1 MSTLQPSVNRAL
13 VLHPGGT
20 FTHSER
26 RIPTIESD
34 RDVLVRVVATGLCG
48 SDIHYWQHGKL
59 GEYEVTQPLILAHES
74 SGVIVATGGN
84 FQGLKI
90 NDRVALEPRNPCNVC
105 PYCRSGRYKL
115 CTYHESLRLVNQ
127 SEPDSKGRSST
138 KATDHESVSEFTYPE
153 GGFAAWTV
161 AIGCWCSMTAG
172 LGLVNSV
179 GVLEAYVSYNMLP
192 SSSPSAIGWIFGIY
206 VFISYF
212 CGVQIGPIFD
222 ARGPRELM
230 ILGTVCSLA
239 GIFCLGLCTEY
250 YQFILSLSI
259 LNGIGSSFL
268 FTPAMGTISHW
279 FNAKRGLASGFAFT
293 GSGLGGVIFPLMLQ
307 SLIPRLGWGWSMRL
321 VGFVLLFLCILSVV
335 LCRSRLPPKR
345 GATSSWRDVLP
356 SAAIFRD
363 GTGAMAVTS
372 AGVFLVEWAYFVP
385 ITYLPTYY
393 LTRKGLSG
401 RQAIVDSDAAFAYRL
416 LAILN
421 SVSCLGRFFIGYIA
435 DRIGRYNTMIVSTLL
450 CLVSVMCLWL
460 PDAMADP
467 PPTLAL
473 IIAFVILFGFASGSN
488 ISLTPVC
495 VGQLCG
501 TQDYGRYYAS
511 AYTLVSFGCLTGIPI
526 AGSLMK
532 ATDDSG
538 RKSFW
543 GFILFTGMSYIA
555 SFACFLWVR
564 VRIKGWNWKVIW

>member
-1 MSTLQPSVNRAL
+1 MATSNPPIGESILNSTS
-13 VLHPGGT
+13 H
-20 FTHSER
+20 
-26 RIPTIESD
+26 
-34 RDVLVRVVATGLCG
+34 
-48 SDIHYWQHGKL
+48 
-59 GEYEVTQPLILAHES
+59 
-74 SGVIVATGGN
+74 
-84 FQGLKI
+84 
-90 NDRVALEPRNPCNVC
+90 
-105 PYCRSGRYKL
+105 
-115 CTYHESLRLVNQ
+115 
-127 SEPDSKGRSST
+127 
-138 KATDHESVSEFTYPE
+138 VSEFTYPE

-179 GVLEAYVSYNMLP
+179 GFLEAYVSYNMLP
-192 SSSPSAIGWIFGIY
+192 SSSPSAIGWIFGTY
-206 VFISYF
+206 DFPSYF

-230 ILGTVCSLA
+230 ILGSVCSLV

-279 FNAKRGLASGFAFT
+279 FNARRGLASGFAFT
-293 GSGLGGVIFPLMLQ
+293 GSGLEGVIFPLMLQ
-307 SLIPRLGWGWSMRL
+307 SLIPRLGWGWSIRL
-321 VGFVLLFLCILSVV
+321 VGFVLLFLCIVSVV

-345 GATSSWRDVLP
+345 GATSCWRDVLP

-363 GTGAMAVTS
+363 GIGAMAVTS
-372 AGVFLVEWAYFVP
+372 AGVLLVEWAYFVP
-385 ITYLPTYY
+385 VTYLPTYY

-401 RQAIVDSDAAFAYRL
+401 RQAI
-416 LAILN
+416 
-421 SVSCLGRFFIGYIA
+421 
-435 DRIGRYNTMIVSTLL
+435 
-450 CLVSVMCLWL
+450 
-460 PDAMADP
+460 
-467 PPTLAL
+467 
-473 IIAFVILFGFASGSN
+473 
-488 ISLTPVC
+488 
-495 VGQLCG
+495 LCG

-532 ATDDSG
+532 ATGDSG

-543 GFILFTGMSYIA
+543 GYILFTGLIYIA

-564 VRIKGWNWKVIW
+564 VRIKGWNWKVVW